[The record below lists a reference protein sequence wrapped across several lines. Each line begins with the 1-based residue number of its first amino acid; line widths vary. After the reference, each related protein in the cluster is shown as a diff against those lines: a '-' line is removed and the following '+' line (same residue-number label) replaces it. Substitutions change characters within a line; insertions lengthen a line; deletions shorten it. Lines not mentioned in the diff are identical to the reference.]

1 MAAGLLRHLEPAAQH
16 LGGELG
22 GQHVTGPAE
31 EVHRDDR
38 GAAHGVDVGQ
48 RVGRGDPAERVRVVH
63 DGGEE
68 VRRQDQALAPGEA
81 DHGGVVAVVQTDH
94 EFGVGAAGPVA
105 VSPATTA
112 SSSPGGI
119 LQAQPPPCANWVSRT
134 AEARS
139 EVTVTNLG
147 RSPDPRGVRP
157 SRHPAEA
164 SCYGTEHEEMG
175 MSDTEQASAGRTAA
189 IGDHPA
195 GSGSAGVRTP
205 VAAGLAV
212 VVLALGLLAW
222 AKYVPYSAKVP
233 HVLDTHTLGGSI
245 LTGDGAAV
253 PEASL
258 AAGWDFTVA
267 YLDSIWKA
275 LLAGLLLAAAVQVIL
290 PATWLTCALGRS
302 GGTAG
307 GVRGALWSV
316 LTLMC
321 SCCAAPVAVG
331 LRRLQANLPATVAFW
346 LGNPALNPVV
356 LVFCLAVLPWPWA
369 VLRLAAGV
377 AVVAAGIAA
386 ARWEE
391 RRPVMP
397 VVAPVA
403 AVADTRP
410 EPTGNLGVRF
420 ARALGGL
427 SVRLVPELVAV
438 VFVLGAFRG
447 VLFPIG
453 ADVPGRR
460 SSCSRWSSPGCC
472 CRCRPAPRWPSWR
485 RAWRPACR
493 WRRPPSCWSRCP
505 CSACRRC

>member
-1 MAAGLLRHLEPAAQH
+1 
-16 LGGELG
+16 
-22 GQHVTGPAE
+22 
-31 EVHRDDR
+31 
-38 GAAHGVDVGQ
+38 
-48 RVGRGDPAERVRVVH
+48 
-63 DGGEE
+63 
-68 VRRQDQALAPGEA
+68 
-81 DHGGVVAVVQTDH
+81 
-94 EFGVGAAGPVA
+94 
-105 VSPATTA
+105 
-112 SSSPGGI
+112 
-119 LQAQPPPCANWVSRT
+119 
-134 AEARS
+134 
-139 EVTVTNLG
+139 
-147 RSPDPRGVRP
+147 
-157 SRHPAEA
+157 
-164 SCYGTEHEEMG
+164 

-205 VAAGLAV
+205 VVAGLVV

-290 PATWLTCALGRS
+290 PAAWLTRALGRS

-307 GVRGALWSV
+307 GVRGASWSV

-369 VLRLAAGV
+369 ALRLAAGL
-377 AVVAAGIAA
+377 AVVAAGITA

-397 VVAPVA
+397 AAAPVVAVA
-403 AVADTRP
+403 RQQTMPAGSLP
-410 EPTGNLGVRF
+410 VRF
-420 ARALGGL
+420 ARSLAGL
-427 SVRLVPELVAV
+427 SARLVPELVAV

-453 ADVPGRR
+453 ADVPGTAILVLSLVIAGLLLPVPTGAEVAVVAAGLAAGLPVAAAAVLLVTLPMLSLPSVLMVRSVVPRR
-460 SSCSRWSSPGCC
+460 VLERTVAAAAGVGLLAAAVA
-472 CRCRPAPRWPSWR
+472 PALT
-485 RAWRPACR
+485 
-493 WRRPPSCWSRCP
+493 
-505 CSACRRC
+505 